1 MALPG
6 GKVIG
11 HRQVRQ
17 GASNGSELGNIGLLR
32 AMLNN
37 HKPTDLKRNQSWG
50 GARYEIFFHDNCT
63 IGTHSRKYTIIISIL
78 HMHILIIY

>member
-11 HRQVRQ
+11 HLQVRQ

-37 HKPTDLKRNQSWG
+37 HKPADLKRNQSWG
-50 GARYEIFFHDNCT
+50 AHDMKYFFMIT
-63 IGTHSRKYTIIISIL
+63 VL
-78 HMHILIIY
+78 